1 MLVECHTCPDHK
13 LVDDDKVR
21 YYLWN
26 GGPVSTEN
34 GVTHIAPSVTKE
46 QIPGSF
52 AVCPECLANL
62 LKDD

>member
-1 MLVECHTCPDHK
+1 
-13 LVDDDKVR
+13 VDDDKVR